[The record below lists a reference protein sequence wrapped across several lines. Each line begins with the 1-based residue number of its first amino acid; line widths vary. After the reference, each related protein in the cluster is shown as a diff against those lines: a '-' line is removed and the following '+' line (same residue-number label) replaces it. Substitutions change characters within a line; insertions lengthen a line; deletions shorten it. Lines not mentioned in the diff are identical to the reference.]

1 MNLARM
7 AIRLDERSVTHHL
20 QAMYD
25 RTPYNDPFDIS
36 GRAQSMLD
44 RALRLGKRMALAF
57 GLAVATAIVTAA
69 VAVDNLFGQ
78 LFIIVLV
85 TFAAWLPILFGILW
99 VERAIGRRKRPAAA
113 VATVDVVASPAVEAH
128 WRRLIRAA
136 PVERERIEGLRR
148 SVERSRQRLGEATL
162 DPDAHDLCVLIDRRL
177 PELIDRGL
185 DALPPDDR
193 GRREEVGKLLDLVDQ
208 FARHCG
214 KSGNAEAGSERE
226 AEILRRRFEQRL
238 APPFDGQ

>member
-1 MNLARM
+1 
-7 AIRLDERSVTHHL
+7 
-20 QAMYD
+20 MYD
-25 RTPYNDPFDIS
+25 RTPYHDPFDFS

-57 GLAVATAIVTAA
+57 ALAVAAAIVTAA

-78 LFIIVLV
+78 LFIIALV

-99 VERAIGRRKRPAAA
+99 IERMFGRRKRPAAA
-113 VATVDVVASPAVEAH
+113 AATVDVAASPVAEAY
-128 WRRLIRAA
+128 WRRLTRAA
-136 PVERERIEGLRR
+136 PHERERIEGLRR
-148 SVERSRQRLGEATL
+148 SVERSRQRLGEARL

-193 GRREEVGKLLDLVDQ
+193 GRRNEVGKLLDLVDQ

-214 KSGNAEAGSERE
+214 QGRNADAGSERE

-238 APPFDGQ
+238 APPPFD

>member
-1 MNLARM
+1 
-7 AIRLDERSVTHHL
+7 
-20 QAMYD
+20 MYD
-25 RTPYNDPFDIS
+25 RTPYNDPFDMA

-57 GLAVATAIVTAA
+57 ALAVATAIVTAA
-69 VAVDNLFGQ
+69 LAVDNLFGQ
-78 LFIIVLV
+78 LFIIALV

-99 VERAIGRRKRPAAA
+99 VERLVRRRKRPAAA
-113 VATVDVVASPAVEAH
+113 VATVDVVASPAADAH
-128 WRRLIRAA
+128 WRRLMRAA
-136 PVERERIEGLRR
+136 PGERERIEGLRR
-148 SVERSRQRLGEATL
+148 SVERSRQRLGEAKL

-185 DALPPDDR
+185 EALPPDDR
-193 GRREEVGKLLDLVDQ
+193 GRREQVGELLNLVDQ

-214 KSGNAEAGSERE
+214 SRHHDGMDSQRE

-238 APPFDGQ
+238 APPPFEGQ